1 MLAALVVYL
10 MFGGG
15 GVSGPMIF
23 MNEAADN
30 IEVVVTDAERK
41 DQALEVIDAMLDRS
55 KEHNKTFDK
64 MRDQLGDLTASH
76 DVTAEQIDTLWNE
89 YFALDAQYAK
99 EIIEA
104 RFSLKESLS
113 REEWAA
119 IFSSVSA
126 DTNKP

>member
-15 GVSGPMIF
+15 GVSGPMVF

-30 IEVVVTDAERK
+30 IEVVVTDAERQ
-41 DQALEVIDAMLDRS
+41 DQLLEVIDSMLDRS
-55 KEHNKTFDK
+55 KEHNKTLDK
-64 MRDQLGDLTASH
+64 MRKQLGELSASH
-76 DVTAEQIDTLWNE
+76 DVVAEQFDTLWNE
-89 YFALDAQYAK
+89 YFELDAQYAK
-99 EIIEA
+99 EVIEA

-126 DTNKP
+126 NTNKP